1 LNRVQ
6 ATAVLKRRIAPRFKQ
21 FLYIAISL
29 KQQKMALEEFEKQ
42 ESNRRQKGYAGM
54 RSIMDYG
61 MGLLIAA
68 MGVFF
73 IFSNKISRDFP
84 QFDDPWIKGLGVVAV
99 IYGIFRIYRGYK
111 KIY

>member
-1 LNRVQ
+1 
-6 ATAVLKRRIAPRFKQ
+6 
-21 FLYIAISL
+21 
-29 KQQKMALEEFEKQ
+29 MALEEFEKQ
-42 ESNRRQKGYAGM
+42 EANRREKGYAGM

-73 IFSNKISRDFP
+73 MFSQKMSTNFP
-84 QFDDPWIKGLGVVAV
+84 QFDDPWIKGLGGVAV
-99 IYGIFRIYRGYK
+99 VYGIFRIYRGYK

>member
-1 LNRVQ
+1 LNRV
-6 ATAVLKRRIAPRFKQ
+6 LGNKHRIAARFKQ
-21 FLYIAISL
+21 ILYIAISL
-29 KQQKMALEEFEKQ
+29 KLQQMALEEFEKQ
-42 ESNRRQKGYAGM
+42 EPNRRQKGYTNM

-73 IFSNKISRDFP
+73 MFSQKISSSFP
-84 QFDDPWIKGLGVVAV
+84 QFDDPWIKGLGGVAV
-99 IYGIFRIYRGYK
+99 VYGIFRIYRGYK

>member
-1 LNRVQ
+1 
-6 ATAVLKRRIAPRFKQ
+6 
-21 FLYIAISL
+21 
-29 KQQKMALEEFEKQ
+29 MALEEFEKK
-42 ESNRRQKGYAGM
+42 EPGRREKGYAGM

-73 IFSNKISRDFP
+73 MFSAKISPEFP
-84 QFDDPWIKGLGVVAV
+84 QFDDPWIKGLGGVAV